1 MCTNLSTALVDSSK
15 VKNEHYFYQPLEAP
29 EQPSESIR
37 NLYAERLM
45 SVISSMQTPPPTAAS
60 EPTAAVQGAVV
71 IERYLKTLP
80 AKPGVYRM
88 LGEGGKV
95 LYVGKAKNLKKR
107 VANYTKPERQSV
119 RIRRM
124 VAQTLTMEFVTTHT
138 EAEAL
143 LLEANL
149 IKKLAPRYNILL
161 RDDKSF
167 PEILVTSAHDFPRVL
182 KHRGAR
188 KEKGEYFGPFASV
201 WAVNETLTVLQRA
214 FLLRTCS
221 DSVFTNRTRP
231 CLLHQIKRCCGPC
244 VDGKVDRVAYAELV
258 DEARQFL
265 EGKSQDIQKR
275 LARSM
280 QAASD
285 DMEYEK
291 AAQFRDRI
299 RALTRIQQHQDINPG
314 TVVDADVVALSHKNG
329 LNCVQV
335 FFFRGG
341 RNFGNRAYFPAQA
354 KGEDVADVLEA
365 FLGQFY
371 AAHIPPREVL
381 LSHDIPNT
389 ELLADALVV
398 RAERKVK
405 LAKPSRGDRAGLVAH
420 ALDNARDAL
429 ARRSAEYATQEKM
442 LEEMA
447 VLFGLDHP
455 PSRIEVYDNSH
466 VSGTNAVGGMIVAGP
481 EGFRKNAY
489 RKFNIR
495 GASNA
500 EGGVDGY
507 EPGDDYAMMR
517 EVLTRRFKRA
527 LKDSAENGGERGADW
542 PDLLLI
548 DGGRGQLGVALEVL
562 SELNIEG
569 ITVAGVAKGPDRNA
583 GRERIFL
590 PGLAPKQLQERDQVL
605 YFIQRLRDEAHR
617 FAIGTHRGRRSKA
630 QQHSKLDDIP
640 SIGAK
645 RKKALLHHFG
655 SAKAVEEAGHVDLE
669 AVDGIS
675 KATAKQIYDWFH
687 PET

>member
-1 MCTNLSTALVDSSK
+1 
-15 VKNEHYFYQPLEAP
+15 
-29 EQPSESIR
+29 
-37 NLYAERLM
+37 
-45 SVISSMQTPPPTAAS
+45 
-60 EPTAAVQGAVV
+60 
-71 IERYLKTLP
+71 
-80 AKPGVYRM
+80 M

-107 VANYTKPERQSV
+107 VASYTKPERQSV

-188 KEKGEYFGPFASV
+188 KEKGDYFGPFASV

-221 DSVFTNRTRP
+221 DAVFANRTRP
-231 CLLHQIKRCCGPC
+231 CLLFQIKRCSGPC
-244 VDGKVDRVAYAELV
+244 VEGKVDRGQYAHLV

-265 EGKSQDIQKR
+265 QGKSQDIQKR
-275 LARSM
+275 LAKQM
-280 QAASD
+280 QTASET
-285 DMEYEK
+285 MEYEK
-291 AAQFRDRI
+291 AAEYRDRI
-299 RALTRIQQHQDINPG
+299 RALTRIQQHQDINLG
-314 TVVDADVVALSHKNG
+314 TVQDADVVALSQKGG

-354 KGEDVADVLEA
+354 KGEEMGDVLEA

-371 AAHIPPREVL
+371 AAHLPPREVL
-381 LSHDIPNT
+381 LNHSIPNMA
-389 ELLADALVV
+389 LVADALGV

-405 LAKPSRGDRAGLVAH
+405 LSHPIRGDRAGLVAH
-420 ALDNARDAL
+420 AQTNAQDAL
-429 ARRSAEYATQEKM
+429 ARRSAEYATQERM

-447 VLFGLDHP
+447 TLFELDHP

-466 VSGTNAVGGMIVAGP
+466 VSGTHAVGAMIVAGP

-500 EGGVDGY
+500 EGGEDGY

-527 LKDSAENGGERGADW
+527 LKDSEEQGGERGAEW

-548 DGGRGQLGVALEVL
+548 DGGLGQLGVALEVL
-562 SELNIEG
+562 SALEIEG

-590 PGLAPKQLQERDQVL
+590 PGQAPKQLQERDQVL

-617 FAIGTHRGRRSKA
+617 FAIGTHRGRRAKA

-655 SAKAVEEAGHVDLE
+655 SAKAVEEAGHTDLE

-675 KATAKQIYDWFH
+675 KSTAKHIYDWFH
-687 PET
+687 PEA

>member
-1 MCTNLSTALVDSSK
+1 
-15 VKNEHYFYQPLEAP
+15 
-29 EQPSESIR
+29 
-37 NLYAERLM
+37 
-45 SVISSMQTPPPTAAS
+45 MQTPPPSSSDQPVAALGAS
-60 EPTAAVQGAVV
+60 LGAAV

-107 VANYTKPERQSV
+107 VASYTKPERQSV

-124 VAQTLTMEFVTTHT
+124 VAQTQAMEFVTTHT

-188 KEKGEYFGPFASV
+188 KVKGDYFGPFASV

-214 FLLRTCS
+214 FFLRTCT
-221 DSVFTNRTRP
+221 DSVFANRSRP
-231 CLLHQIKRCCGPC
+231 CLLYQIKRCSGPC
-244 VDGKVDRVAYAELV
+244 VEGKVDHDRYAQLV

-265 EGKSQDIQKR
+265 QGKSQDIQKR
-275 LARSM
+275 LAREM

-285 DMEYEK
+285 AMEYEK
-291 AAQFRDRI
+291 AAECRDRI

-314 TVVDADVVALSHKNG
+314 TVMDADVVALSHKNG

-354 KGEDVADVLEA
+354 KGEDTAEVLEA

-371 AAHIPPREVL
+371 AAHIPPREIL
-381 LSHDIPNT
+381 LSEDIPNT
-389 ELLADALVV
+389 ELVADALAV

-405 LAKPSRGDRAGLVAH
+405 LTRPSRGDRAGLVAH
-420 ALDNARDAL
+420 ALENARDAL

-455 PSRIEVYDNSH
+455 PNRIEVYDNSH

-500 EGGVDGY
+500 EGGADGY

-527 LKDSAENGGERGADW
+527 LKDIAENGGERGAEW

-548 DGGRGQLGVALEVL
+548 DGGRGQLGIALEVL
-562 SELNIEG
+562 KELDIEG
-569 ITVAGVAKGPDRNA
+569 IVVAGVAKGPDRNA

-590 PGLAPKQLQERDQVL
+590 PGLAPKQLHERDQVL
-605 YFIQRLRDEAHR
+605 YYIQRLRDEAHR

-655 SAKAVEEAGHVDLE
+655 SAKAVEEAGQIDLE

>member
-1 MCTNLSTALVDSSK
+1 
-15 VKNEHYFYQPLEAP
+15 
-29 EQPSESIR
+29 
-37 NLYAERLM
+37 
-45 SVISSMQTPPPTAAS
+45 MQTPPSPPADT
-60 EPTAAVQGAVV
+60 PPAAVQGAAV

-107 VANYTKPERQSV
+107 VASYTKSERQSV
-119 RIRRM
+119 RIQRM

-167 PEILVTSAHDFPRVL
+167 PEILLTSAHDFPRVL

-188 KEKGEYFGPFASV
+188 KEKGDYFGPFASV

-221 DSVFTNRTRP
+221 DSVFSNRTRP
-231 CLLHQIKRCCGPC
+231 CLLYQIKRCSGPC
-244 VDGKVDRVAYAELV
+244 VEGKVERGAYGELV
-258 DEARQFL
+258 GEARQFL
-265 EGKSQDIQKR
+265 QGKSQDIQKR

-285 DMEYEK
+285 DMDYEK
-291 AAQFRDRI
+291 AAEYRDRI

-314 TVVDADVVALSHKNG
+314 AVVDADVVALSHKNG

-371 AAHIPPREVL
+371 AAHIPPREIL
-381 LSHDIPNT
+381 LSHDIPNAG
-389 ELLADALVV
+389 LVADALAV

-405 LAKPSRGDRAGLVAH
+405 LTRPRRGDRAALVAH
-420 ALDNARDAL
+420 ALENARDAL

-455 PSRIEVYDNSH
+455 PNRIEVYDNSH
-466 VSGTNAVGGMIVAGP
+466 VSGANAVGGMIVAGP

-500 EGGVDGY
+500 EGGADGY

-562 SELNIEG
+562 KELDIEG

-590 PGLAPKQLQERDQVL
+590 PGLAPKQLHERDQVL

-617 FAIGTHRGRRSKA
+617 FAIGAHRGRRSKA

-655 SAKAVEEAGHVDLE
+655 SAKAVEEAGQVDLE

>member
-1 MCTNLSTALVDSSK
+1 MGEILTMSKTDATSDSPTKSG
-15 VKNEHYFYQPLEAP
+15 P
-29 EQPSESIR
+29 
-37 NLYAERLM
+37 
-45 SVISSMQTPPPTAAS
+45 QT
-60 EPTAAVQGAVV
+60 GAHV
-71 IERYLKTLP
+71 IEGYLKTLP

-88 LGEGGKV
+88 LSVDGRV
-95 LYVGKAKNLKKR
+95 LYVGKAKALKKR
-107 VANYTKPERQSV
+107 VASYTKPERQSV
-119 RIRRM
+119 RIQRM
-124 VAQTLTMEFVTTHT
+124 VAQTAAMEFVITHT

-167 PEILVTSAHDFPRVL
+167 PEILLTSDHDYPRVV
-182 KHRGAR
+182 KHRGAH
-188 KEKGEYFGPFASV
+188 KAGQEYFGPFASV

-214 FLLRTCS
+214 FLLRTCT
-221 DSVFTNRTRP
+221 DSVFANRTRP
-231 CLLHQIKRCCGPC
+231 CLLYQIKRCSGPC
-244 VDGKVDRVAYAELV
+244 VEGTVDKTAYNALV

-265 EGKSQDIQKR
+265 RGKSQQIQKR
-275 LARSM
+275 LAAQM

-285 DMEYEK
+285 AMDYELAAEY
-291 AAQFRDRI
+291 RDRI
-299 RALTRIQQHQDINPG
+299 RALTRVQQHQDINPG
-314 TVVDADVVALSHKNG
+314 QVQDADVVALAEKGG

-341 RNFGNRAYFPAQA
+341 RNYGNRAFFPTQA
-354 KGEDVADVLEA
+354 KDQAAPEVLEA

-371 AAHIPPREVL
+371 AKHTPPREVV
-381 LSHDIPNT
+381 LSHAIANAN
-389 ELLADALVV
+389 LVADALAV

-405 LAKPSRGDRAGLVAH
+405 LTHPTRAGDRLNLMRH

-429 ARRSAEYATQEKM
+429 ARRSAERATQERL

-447 VLFGLDHP
+447 ALFGLEHP
-455 PSRIEVYDNSH
+455 PRRIEVYDNSH
-466 VSGTNAVGGMIVAGP
+466 VSGTNAVGAMIVAGP
-481 EGFRKNAY
+481 DGFLKNQY

-500 EGGVDGY
+500 EAGADGFA
-507 EPGDDYAMMR
+507 PGDDYAMMH

-527 LKDSAENGGERGADW
+527 LKAVEESGGERDATW

-548 DGGRGQLGVALEVL
+548 DGGRGQLGIALEVL
-562 SELNIEG
+562 SELGVEDV
-569 ITVAGVAKGPDRNA
+569 TVAGVAKGPERNA

-590 PGLAPKQLQERDQVL
+590 PGQAPVSLGERDPVL

-617 FAIGTHRGRRSKA
+617 FAIGTHRGRRAKA
-630 QQHSKLDDIP
+630 QTHSKLDDIP
-640 SIGAK
+640 SVGVQ

-655 SAKAVEEAGHVDLE
+655 SAKAVEEAGLADLE

-675 KATAKQIYDWFH
+675 KSTAKRIYDWFH
-687 PET
+687 PGT

>member
-1 MCTNLSTALVDSSK
+1 
-15 VKNEHYFYQPLEAP
+15 
-29 EQPSESIR
+29 
-37 NLYAERLM
+37 
-45 SVISSMQTPPPTAAS
+45 MQTPPPPPADTPS
-60 EPTAAVQGAVV
+60 AAVQGAVV

-107 VANYTKPERQSV
+107 VASYTKSERQPV
-119 RIRRM
+119 RIQRM
-124 VAQTLTMEFVTTHT
+124 VAQTLMMEFVTTHT

-167 PEILVTSAHDFPRVL
+167 PEILLTSAHDFPRVL

-188 KEKGEYFGPFASV
+188 KEKGDYFGPFASV

-231 CLLHQIKRCCGPC
+231 CLLYQIKRCSGPC
-244 VDGKVDRVAYAELV
+244 VEGKVDRVAYGELV
-258 DEARQFL
+258 GEARQFL
-265 EGKSQDIQKR
+265 QGKSQDIQKR

-285 DMEYEK
+285 DMEFEQ
-291 AAQFRDRI
+291 AAEYRDRI

-314 TVVDADVVALSHKNG
+314 AVVDADVVALSHKNG

-371 AAHIPPREVL
+371 AAHIPPREIL
-381 LSHDIPNT
+381 LSHDIPNA
-389 ELLADALVV
+389 ELVADALAV

-405 LAKPSRGDRAGLVAH
+405 LTRPSRGDRAALVAH
-420 ALDNARDAL
+420 ALENARDAL

-447 VLFGLDHP
+447 ALFGLDHP
-455 PSRIEVYDNSH
+455 PNRIEVYDNSH
-466 VSGTNAVGGMIVAGP
+466 VSGANAVGGMIVAGP

-500 EGGVDGY
+500 EGGADGY
-507 EPGDDYAMMR
+507 APGDDYAMMR

-527 LKDSAENGGERGADW
+527 LKDIAENGGERGADW

-562 SELNIEG
+562 SELEIEG

-590 PGLAPKQLQERDQVL
+590 PGQAPKQLHERDQVL

-617 FAIGTHRGRRSKA
+617 FAIGAHRGRRSKA

-655 SAKAVEEAGHVDLE
+655 SAKAVEEAGQVDLE
-669 AVDGIS
+669 AVNGIS
-675 KATAKQIYDWFH
+675 KAIAKQIYDWFH